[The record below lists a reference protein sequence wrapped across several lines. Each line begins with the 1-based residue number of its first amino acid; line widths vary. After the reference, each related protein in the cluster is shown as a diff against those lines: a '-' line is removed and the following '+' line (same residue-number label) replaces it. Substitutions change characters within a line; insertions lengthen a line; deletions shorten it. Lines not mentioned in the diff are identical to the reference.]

1 MKAVVSHAT
10 SRAILSH
17 KDNPPLEF
25 TISMFGKDS
34 FVSEGIELFYFL
46 SNYWESLTDPE
57 QDAVYNLY
65 KQLQDVMDTV
75 MDKDERGVL
84 ITDISS
90 KLMLYLTSSKL
101 KFWISNNPDIQIP
114 QDIPEECVENIDR
127 NVTRDRTII
136 RKDYLEIIAMS
147 LAMRAMVPIWGE
159 YVPTI
164 RNEAGTSH
172 KEIYAF
178 NLLRNTEY
186 YFCRA
191 VEVITKYIEATVK
204 EDKFNPNILNQGI
217 SSEDYGRIMMCT
229 TCVRK
234 VSIADIS
241 GRLTVPNVIKLI
253 YKSIVSKIQN
263 LDRDYESGIK
273 NKDDESRSES
283 KGNEEN
289 KLSVWERYRIVFDQD
304 IGTVTEL
311 NHSAQNFSV
320 IVSKLGL
327 LDQRELVLRCLE
339 SSKQLINKPLEEP
352 QLTILKWVIRD
363 AVIPQAIPYVETI
376 ETIATLMGL
385 VQAKLWMEGH
395 KYLAILSTCYKRTNT
410 DGILIPAP
418 GSKDHIPKELKDA
431 ISLIYPCREKTLD
444 RRDSAKE
451 ANLTLQSIDELTIG
465 LSRFVWRP
473 TADVQ
478 FLQEIFPGDKIVRV
492 PIRPSVKIDIA
503 NLVLD
508 VGYRWNRPA
517 K

>member
-1 MKAVVSHAT
+1 MKATVSFAM
-10 SRAILSH
+10 SRAMLTH
-17 KDNPPLEF
+17 GDLPPLEF
-25 TISMFGKDS
+25 SISTFGKDS
-34 FVSEGIELFYFL
+34 FSSEGIELFYFL
-46 SNYWESLTDPE
+46 SSYWESLSAQE
-57 QDAVYNLY
+57 NLEIYQLY
-65 KQLQDVMDTV
+65 KQFQDVTDTV
-75 MDKDERGVL
+75 LDKDERSTL
-84 ITDISS
+84 ITDIST
-90 KLMLYLTSSKL
+90 KLMLYHNSEKV
-101 KFWISNNPDIQIP
+101 KNWISNNPEIKIP
-114 QDIPEECVENIDR
+114 EDIPETCVEDIDR
-127 NVTRDRTII
+127 NVTHDRTIV
-136 RKDYLEIIAMS
+136 RQDYLKIIS
-147 LAMRAMVPIWGE
+147 LSLVLKAMVPIWGE
-159 YVPTI
+159 YIPTI

-178 NLLRNTEY
+178 NLLKDTEY

-191 VEVITKYIEATVK
+191 VEAITKYIEATVK

-217 SSEDYGRIMMCT
+217 GSEDYGRLMMCT

-241 GRLTVPNVIKLI
+241 GRTNVPNVIKLI

-273 NKDDESRSES
+273 NKDEESKSDS
-283 KGNEEN
+283 KGNDEN

-311 NHSAQNFSV
+311 NHSARNFNV

-327 LDQRELVLRCLE
+327 LAHEELLIKCVE
-339 SSKQLINKPLEEP
+339 SSRQLIDKPLEEP

-363 AVIPQAIPYVETI
+363 AVIPRAIPYVETI
-376 ETIATLMGL
+376 ETITTLMGI

-395 KYLAILSTCYKRTNT
+395 KYLSILSTCYKRTNN

-418 GSKDHIPKELKDA
+418 GSKDHIPKELKDEIA
-431 ISLIYPCREKTLD
+431 AIYPCREKTLD

-451 ANLTLQSIDELTIG
+451 ANLTLQSIDELTVG

-473 TADVQ
+473 TADADM
-478 FLQEIFPGDKIVRV
+478 LQEIFPGDKIVRV
-492 PIRPSVKIDIA
+492 PIRPSIKIDIA
-503 NLVLD
+503 KLVLD
-508 VGYRWNRPA
+508 VGYRWNRPS